1 MSVRVMPKPERPRFE
16 GAAGSA
22 PDTRNALNFP
32 GSRLYGGA
40 EVNGVRYWYHPPS
53 DLLVRADMW
62 DEIVGDPDAP
72 EPASESFVD

>member
-1 MSVRVMPKPERPRFE
+1 MSVRVMPKPERPTVSVPP
-16 GAAGSA
+16 GYT
-22 PDTRNALNFP
+22 PDTVNAVNVP

-40 EVNGVRYWYHPPS
+40 AVNGIVYWYHPPS

>member
-1 MSVRVMPKPERPRFE
+1 MPKPERPQHRYL
-16 GAAGSA
+16 
-22 PDTRNALNFP
+22 PDDRLGNTVEAWLVP

-40 EVNGVRYWYHPPS
+40 AVNGIVYWYHPPS

-62 DEIVGDPDAP
+62 DEIVGDPDEV